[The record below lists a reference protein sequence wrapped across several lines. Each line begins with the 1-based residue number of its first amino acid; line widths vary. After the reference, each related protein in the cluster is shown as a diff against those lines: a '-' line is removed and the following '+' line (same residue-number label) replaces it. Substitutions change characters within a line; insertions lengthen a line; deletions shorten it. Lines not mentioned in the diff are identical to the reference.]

1 MLAPGINHQN
11 SHRQQTPPPPPLPD
25 HSDIVMEVLE
35 EYLKEHYAVLADP
48 DAEEIITQDL
58 MQLFFPTLDTLYP
71 TKKKKSK
78 RGGVGEGTEAAAA
91 AAELE
96 DEVESRELYTEH
108 QIEEQIE
115 EAIQHFFSF
124 VIPRRSF
131 QTSFTFLPP
140 NVQKIEAQL
149 QHLRNKPQPA
159 QRTEEWYKFRHNLIT
174 ASELS
179 KVFETQAQQNNLI
192 YSKCKPWEPMGRC
205 NNPSSPLHWGQ
216 KYEPL
221 SVMLY
226 EHIYQTKI
234 GEFGCLPHETLPF
247 LGASPDGINIDP
259 TSPRFGRLLEIKNVL
274 SREIDGIPLK
284 EYWIQMQAQMEVC
297 NLDECDFLETK
308 FVEYSGYRD
317 YIADKF
323 VQGSL
328 VEMDESEDH
337 DDSSSSSS
345 AASSPFRFK
354 GCIMMFILANTQT
367 PIYEFKPLL
376 LNDDDEETVWE
387 EETIRR
393 YELTGHQWVTNIYW
407 KLEVFSCVLVLRN
420 RFWFQASVPQIR
432 ELWETIERER
442 VEGFDHRAPK
452 SRSKK
457 IEVKLLGAAAT
468 AVSAAEEEEEVDDAN
483 KE

>member
-1 MLAPGINHQN
+1 MLSNEFKPRYAPL
-11 SHRQQTPPPPPLPD
+11 SHEQPPAPHHLLD

-35 EYLKEHYAVLADP
+35 EYLQEHFSILAEP

-58 MQLFFPTLDTLYP
+58 VQLFCPTLENCCF
-71 TKKKKSK
+71 TKKKKQK
-78 RGGVGEGTEAAAA
+78 RGVAENIEG
-91 AAELE
+91 
-96 DEVESRELYTEH
+96 DMDDQH
-108 QIEEQIE
+108 IEEQIE
-115 EAIQHFFSF
+115 EAIQHFFTF

-140 NVQKIEAQL
+140 NVEKIQAQL
-149 QHLRNKPQPA
+149 DHLRNKPQPV
-159 QRTEEWYKFRHNLIT
+159 QRTEEWYQFRHNLIT

-179 KVFETQAQQNNLI
+179 KVFETQSQQNNLI

-205 NNPSSPLHWGQ
+205 NNPASPLHWGQ

-226 EHIYQTKI
+226 EHIYQTKV
-234 GEFGCLPHETLPF
+234 GEFGCIQHETLPF

-259 TSPRFGRLLEIKNVL
+259 SSPRFGRLLEIKNVL

-308 FVEYSGYRD
+308 FVEYDGYRE

-323 VQGSL
+323 VQGS
-328 VEMDESEDH
+328 VIEDNNDRDNQPKEEGKKEGEEEEEEEH
-337 DDSSSSSS
+337 TFSC
-345 AASSPFRFK
+345 PYKFK
-354 GCIMMFILANTQT
+354 GCVMMFMLPNTNT
-367 PIYEFKPLL
+367 PVYEFKPLM

-393 YELTGHQWVTNIYW
+393 YELKGYQWITNIYW
-407 KLEVFSCVLVLRN
+407 KLQVFSCVLVLRN

-432 ELWETIERER
+432 DMWDTIERER
-442 VEGFDHRAPK
+442 LAGYDHRAPK

-457 IEVKLLGAAAT
+457 IEVKLLGGAGDESVT
-468 AVSAAEEEEEVDDAN
+468 SSGGEPLAN
-483 KE
+483 ETSDEREA

>member
-1 MLAPGINHQN
+1 
-11 SHRQQTPPPPPLPD
+11 
-25 HSDIVMEVLE
+25 MEVME
-35 EYLKEHYAVLADP
+35 EYLQEHFSVLAEP

-58 MQLFFPTLDTLYP
+58 LQLFCPTLETGSS

-78 RGGVGEGTEAAAA
+78 RDEEATEAEAG
-91 AAELE
+91 ESY
-96 DEVESRELYTEH
+96 DEPQQHL
-108 QIEEQIE
+108 EEQIE
-115 EAIQHFFSF
+115 EAIQHFFTF

-140 NVQKIEAQL
+140 NVEKIQTQL
-149 QHLRNKPQPA
+149 DHLRNKPQPA
-159 QRTEEWYKFRHNLIT
+159 QRTQEWYQFRHNLIT

-179 KVFETQAQQNNLI
+179 KVFESQAQQNNLI

-226 EHIYQTKI
+226 EHIYQTKV
-234 GEFGCLPHETLPF
+234 GEFGCIPHETLPF

-259 TSPRFGRLLEIKNVL
+259 ASPRFGRLLEIKNVL

-308 FVEYSGYRD
+308 FVEYSGYRE
-317 YIADKF
+317 YIDDKF
-323 VQGSL
+323 VQGSVVL
-328 VEMDESEDH
+328 ADENSSEETDPQTGTEEP
-337 DDSSSSSS
+337 
-345 AASSPFRFK
+345 AASPCPYKFK
-354 GCIMMFILANTQT
+354 GCMMMFVVPNTTT
-367 PIYEFKPLL
+367 PVYEFKPLM

-393 YELTGHQWVTNIYW
+393 YELQGYQWITNIYW
-407 KLEVFSCVLVLRN
+407 KLQVFSCVLVLRN

-432 ELWETIERER
+432 EMWETIERER
-442 VEGFDHRAPK
+442 MAGYDHRAPK

-457 IEVKLLGAAAT
+457 IEVTLLLGEGT
-468 AVSAAEEEEEVDDAN
+468 GGGGAEEPLADPGPLSPNNNVAI
-483 KE
+483 KST